1 MNTVQEFHDFINY
14 SALVVL
20 PLRGREFTWSRSGG
34 EAVCSRLDRFLVS
47 VEWKEQFPDSFQN
60 RLPRPLS
67 DHYPLTLGSKK
78 MVRGKVPFK
87 FENMWLKA
95 EGITDLIKKWWEEV
109 EVTGFASFVL
119 ASKLKVVKEELKI
132 WNREVFGDVRLK
144 KFSLLG
150 SINALDAKEESVGL
164 SSEDVDR
171 RRREREELGR
181 VLQLEEIS
189 WRQKSRALWLKEGD
203 RNTRFFHRTTNSRR
217 RFNFMASVV
226 VDGIR
231 CESIENLKNSVQGF
245 FRELFT
251 ENEPWRPKV
260 DGLLL
265 PGVICK
271 LDI

>member
-1 MNTVQEFHDFINY
+1 
-14 SALVVL
+14 
-20 PLRGREFTWSRSGG
+20 
-34 EAVCSRLDRFLVS
+34 
-47 VEWKEQFPDSFQN
+47 
-60 RLPRPLS
+60 
-67 DHYPLTLGSKK
+67 
-78 MVRGKVPFK
+78 
-87 FENMWLKA
+87 
-95 EGITDLIKKWWEEV
+95 
-109 EVTGFASFVL
+109 
-119 ASKLKVVKEELKI
+119 
-132 WNREVFGDVRLK
+132 LK

-181 VLQLEEIS
+181 VLQLEEVS

-203 RNTRFFHRTTNSRR
+203 RNTRFFHRTANSRR

-226 VDGIR
+226 VDGIC
-231 CESIENLKNSVQGF
+231 CETIENLKTFVHGF

-265 PGVICK
+265 PSLSIVAREILERQFDKEEITKALFDCCGDKAPGPDGMTMAFLQANWDVVRGDVLKMFSEFHLNGKFVASLNVYFYWAYPKESGCTEYK
-271 LDI
+271 RLLSN